1 MTETV
6 GREFE
11 IDTIRKRAR
20 EKINIRLR
28 HQEQDI
34 VDSNAENHTITMQG
48 NQPCVG
54 AIDLF
59 IMSWRDIHEKEGN
72 ARRDTAELAEAQ
84 DQAVSNRATA
94 YGTLFNSR
102 KLALTKRQGR

>member
-1 MTETV
+1 MILF
-6 GREFE
+6 GRELE
-11 IDTIRKRAR
+11 RKSIYDYGTKSRTLWTQMPR
-20 EKINIRLR
+20 IIQL
-28 HQEQDI
+28 
-34 VDSNAENHTITMQG
+34 
-48 NQPCVG
+48 PCRGTSHVG

-72 ARRDTAELAEAQ
+72 ARKDTAELAEAQ

>member
-1 MTETV
+1 MTETG
-6 GREFE
+6 GRELE
-11 IDTIRKRAR
+11 IDAIQKRAR

-34 VDSNAENHTITMQG
+34 VDSNAENHTITMQE
-48 NQPCVG
+48 NQPCVD
-54 AIDLF
+54 AMDLF
-59 IMSWRDIHEKEGN
+59 IVSWRDIHEKEGN
-72 ARRDTAELAEAQ
+72 ARRDTAELAEVQ

-102 KLALTKRQGR
+102 KLTLTKRQGR